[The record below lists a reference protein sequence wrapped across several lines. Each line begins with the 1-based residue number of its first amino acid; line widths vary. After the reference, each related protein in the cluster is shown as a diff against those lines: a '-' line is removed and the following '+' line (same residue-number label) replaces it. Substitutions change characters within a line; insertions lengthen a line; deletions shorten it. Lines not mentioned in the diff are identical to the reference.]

1 MYAFEISVTVIM
13 CRSVDKDAAASTRSA
28 RITLLESMLTAS
40 SSSLVAMAS
49 QLSEAEERERSF
61 SGRARWAHL
70 RSMGDAK
77 NLLHLVFN
85 TAAVARFILFRWV
98 TSLHSTFVS
107 KVCVGVASTECA
119 FMGDEL
125 KLSEL

>member
-1 MYAFEISVTVIM
+1 MVM

-85 TAAVARFILFRWV
+85 TASVARFILFH
-98 TSLHSTFVS
+98 LGHLPPHYIGIKKF
-107 KVCVGVASTECA
+107 ASVW
-119 FMGDEL
+119 
-125 KLSEL
+125 LSN

>member
-1 MYAFEISVTVIM
+1 MHPTGALSRSDLDSVM
-13 CRSVDKDAAASTRSA
+13 GRRSSDKERALSTSST
-28 RITLLESMLTAS
+28 RITLLESMLTSS

-49 QLSEAEERERSF
+49 QLSEAEERERNF

-85 TAAVARFILFRWV
+85 AASLARFV
-98 TSLHSTFVS
+98 V
-107 KVCVGVASTECA
+107 
-119 FMGDEL
+119 
-125 KLSEL
+125 KL